1 MSILKK
7 ALSILFAV
15 CLLASMCTVA
25 NAEAMSQDQEEQYN
39 VIIAGTVETTDVA
52 PYQKIIEPHECFDQA
67 DYNNYILYGEKNF
80 YFTPTII
87 NIDELLSNSTNV
99 KKLRNGNQTGTFKSP
114 KMDTGTPFVKWYYT
128 VDYEIEPY
136 SNGYGWRF
144 KSVQGYVYIQK
155 GLLLY
160 TWANSCIVTVERA
173 THSLNSARTTV
184 TISIGL
190 KFEVST
196 DAFAGI
202 VTYYENHT
210 HTTSI
215 SNLSPY

>member
-1 MSILKK
+1 MG
-7 ALSILFAV
+7 
-15 CLLASMCTVA
+15 TVA

-173 THSLNSARTTV
+173 THSLNSARTAV

-202 VTYYENHT
+202 VTYHENHT